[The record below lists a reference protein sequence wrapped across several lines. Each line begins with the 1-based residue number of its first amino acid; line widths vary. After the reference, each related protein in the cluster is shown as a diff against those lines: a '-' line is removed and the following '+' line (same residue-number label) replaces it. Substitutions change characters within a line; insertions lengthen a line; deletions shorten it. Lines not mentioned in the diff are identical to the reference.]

1 MRKGF
6 RAIWGGVFFAFL
18 WRGWGGR
25 FEKRPY
31 YCGAGS
37 LLWGVIAFLWCGW
50 GGRFEKR
57 PYLWVRPYF
66 VVRLVI

>member
-31 YCGAGS
+31 
-37 LLWGVIAFLWCGW
+37 
-50 GGRFEKR
+50 
-57 PYLWVRPYF
+57 LWVRPYF